1 MTPRFDEISLDYF
14 DHLCLQ
20 AGNTT
25 DGAESDSSQ
34 SVIMT
39 SSPSSRLR
47 KLSRTATTT
56 RRPLHFREA
65 ASASSSLGRRGAAG
79 SVQQLPERGSCQQQ
93 LPERGSCQQQLE
105 QRRDRIKEFVERLS
119 PKKYGGAA
127 SKEEEEEDEGWLVQT
142 SRSHPQQ
149 VRK

>member
-1 MTPRFDEISLDYF
+1 
-14 DHLCLQ
+14 
-20 AGNTT
+20 
-25 DGAESDSSQ
+25 
-34 SVIMT
+34 MT

-65 ASASSSLGRRGAAG
+65 ASASSSFGRRGAAG
-79 SVQQLPERGSCQQQ
+79 SFQQLPERGSCH
-93 LPERGSCQQQLE
+93 QQQLE

-119 PKKYGGAA
+119 PKKYGAA
-127 SKEEEEEDEGWLVQT
+127 NKEEEEDEGWLVQT

>member
-1 MTPRFDEISLDYF
+1 
-14 DHLCLQ
+14 LQ

-56 RRPLHFREA
+56 RRPLHYREA
-65 ASASSSLGRRGAAG
+65 ASSSFGRLGQRGAAG
-79 SVQQLPERGSCQQQ
+79 SFQQLPERS
-93 LPERGSCQQQLE
+93 SCQQQLE

-149 VRK
+149 VS

>member
-1 MTPRFDEISLDYF
+1 
-14 DHLCLQ
+14 
-20 AGNTT
+20 
-25 DGAESDSSQ
+25 
-34 SVIMT
+34 MT

-65 ASASSSLGRRGAAG
+65 ASASSSFGRRGAAG
-79 SVQQLPERGSCQQQ
+79 SFQQLPERGSCQQQ
-93 LPERGSCQQQLE
+93 LD

-142 SRSHPQQ
+142 SRPHPQQ
-149 VRK
+149 VS

>member
-1 MTPRFDEISLDYF
+1 
-14 DHLCLQ
+14 
-20 AGNTT
+20 
-25 DGAESDSSQ
+25 
-34 SVIMT
+34 MT

-65 ASASSSLGRRGAAG
+65 ASSSSYFGRRGAAG
-79 SVQQLPERGSCQQQ
+79 ICQQ

-119 PKKYGGAA
+119 PKKYGGAG

-149 VRK
+149 VS